1 MSQAHRDTRSAI
13 GLVDARQVLNSIE
26 WPYFL
31 KPKGRP
37 MSQPSKTCLAGND
50 IFTVAHFL
58 SKSESDAAIKAVQ
71 LTVGLTFTPLW
82 PSNSSTISI

>member
-1 MSQAHRDTRSAI
+1 
-13 GLVDARQVLNSIE
+13 
-26 WPYFL
+26 
-31 KPKGRP
+31 